1 MINYQFA
8 RIVEINGLLYFQ
20 CKALC
25 SNFQCICYFIAEK
38 EIKTAVKEG
47 NLDVLNI
54 LLNNRQDK
62 NPVVWVGSSTGS
74 EYTVLHYAAYKGQ
87 LGIIKWYKDALNFS
101 NINPE
106 DNKGNTPLSFAI
118 EEGKQ
123 SVVDYF
129 FELGYGQ
136 NATSKTT

>member
-1 MINYQFA
+1 MDLDFVDYYTF
-8 RIVEINGLLYFQ
+8 
-20 CKALC
+20 KALWP
-25 SNFQCICYFIAEK
+25 NFLNICYFIAEK

-47 NLDVLNI
+47 NLDILKI

-74 EYTVLHYAAYKGQ
+74 EYTVLHYAAYRGK

-106 DNKGNTPLSFAI
+106 DNNGNTPFSWAI
-118 EEGKQ
+118 RKGKQ
-123 SVVDYF
+123 DVVDYF

-136 NATSKTT
+136 NVTSNY